1 MGVLLGLGDAQL
13 GLAMLG
19 QVLAEDVGQRLRRE
33 GAGRRDARRVLGQ
46 HDETCQLRGSFAGE
60 LIECRLDEGAAQ
72 LAGAVGAEVHED
84 HRVAILDPHRFG
96 AGRDHRGGLDEFVAL
111 AAGVGGLEG
120 CHRGVGGELG
130 LAVDNQ
136 FIGGLDAVPAVV
148 AVHRE
153 IAADDRGDAALAEP
167 GEGGVETLQ
176 RRLRAFRRGIAA
188 IQEGMQVDL
197 AGAAPG
203 GHLRHRHQVVFMAVY
218 AARGEQAEDVH
229 RLVGGDGLVDR
240 AGDHR
245 VFEEF
250 AVADGLGD
258 AGEVLVHHAACAE
271 VHVADLGIAHLA
283 VGQADVHA
291 GAGDQAVRL
300 GCQEAIPDRLLRG
313 VDGVVVRAFAVAEA
327 VQDDQ
332 DQGFGRG
339 SHMSG
344 SISAGFR
351 N

>member
-1 MGVLLGLGDAQL
+1 
-13 GLAMLG
+13 
-19 QVLAEDVGQRLRRE
+19 
-33 GAGRRDARRVLGQ
+33 
-46 HDETCQLRGSFAGE
+46 
-60 LIECRLDEGAAQ
+60 
-72 LAGAVGAEVHED
+72 
-84 HRVAILDPHRFG
+84 
-96 AGRDHRGGLDEFVAL
+96 
-111 AAGVGGLEG
+111 
-120 CHRGVGGELG
+120 
-130 LAVDNQ
+130 
-136 FIGGLDAVPAVV
+136 
-148 AVHRE
+148 
-153 IAADDRGDAALAEP
+153 
-167 GEGGVETLQ
+167 
-176 RRLRAFRRGIAA
+176 
-188 IQEGMQVDL
+188 MQVDL